1 MSEEAR
7 MQKLIDRA
15 QTLVEALPYIQSF
28 YGKVVVIK
36 YGGNAM
42 INQDLLNSV
51 MDDVILLN
59 TVGIHVVLVHGG
71 GPEINNMLKKIGKES
86 SFIDGLRYTDQETM
100 DVVQGILCGKVNKDL
115 VASIVRK
122 GANAI
127 GLSGL
132 DDGLLKAIKKTTNG
146 QDYGLVGV
154 VTEVNPKP
162 LVNIIEANTIPVI
175 ASVALGT
182 DSNTAYNVNADTAA
196 SEIAIAL
203 KAEKLIILTD
213 TSGVLDKEKNLL
225 TSMTKADVD
234 AKIKDE
240 TIIGGM
246 IPKVECCLNAIS
258 HGVHR
263 THIIDGRIPHS
274 ILIEVL
280 TDEGVGTMIY

>member
-1 MSEEAR
+1 
-7 MQKLIDRA
+7 MQKLIERA

-71 GPEINNMLKKIGKES
+71 GPEINNMLTKIGKES
-86 SFIDGLRYTDQETM
+86 IFIDGLRYTDQETM

-127 GLSGL
+127 GLAGL
-132 DDGLLKAIKKTTNG
+132 DDGLLQAIKKTTHG
-146 QDYGLVGV
+146 KDYGLVGV
-154 VTEVNPKP
+154 VTKVNPKP
-162 LVNIIEANTIPVI
+162 ILNAIEKNTIPVI

-182 DSNTAYNVNADTAA
+182 DQNTAYNVNADTAA
-196 SEIAIAL
+196 AEIAIAL

-213 TSGVLDKEKNLL
+213 TTGVLNKEKKLITKL
-225 TSMTKADVD
+225 TKVEVD
-234 AKIKDE
+234 EAIKDE
-240 TIIGGM
+240 TIVGGM
-246 IPKVECCLNAIS
+246 IPKVECCINAIT

-263 THIIDGRIPHS
+263 THIIDGRVPHS

-280 TDEGVGTMIY
+280 TNEGVGTMIY

>member
-1 MSEEAR
+1 
-7 MQKLIDRA
+7 MQKLIERA

-71 GPEINNMLKKIGKES
+71 GPEINNMLTKIGKES
-86 SFIDGLRYTDQETM
+86 VFIDGLRYTDQETM

-127 GLSGL
+127 GLAGL
-132 DDGLLKAIKKTTNG
+132 DDGLLQAIKKSTNG
-146 QDYGLVGV
+146 KDYGLVGV
-154 VTEVNPKP
+154 VTKVNPKP
-162 LVNIIEANTIPVI
+162 ILNAIEKNTIPVI

-182 DSNTAYNVNADTAA
+182 DQNTAYNVNADTAA
-196 SEIAIAL
+196 AEIAIAL

-213 TSGVLDKEKNLL
+213 TTGVLNKEKKLITKL
-225 TSMTKADVD
+225 TKVEVD
-234 AKIKDE
+234 EAIKDE
-240 TIIGGM
+240 TIVGGM
-246 IPKVECCLNAIS
+246 IPKVECCINAIT

-263 THIIDGRIPHS
+263 THIIDGRVPHS

-280 TDEGVGTMIY
+280 TNEGVGTMIY

>member
-1 MSEEAR
+1 ME
-7 MQKLIDRA
+7 KLIERA

-42 INQDLLNSV
+42 INQSLLNSV

-86 SFIDGLRYTDQETM
+86 TFIDGLRYTDQETM

-132 DDGLLKAIKKTTNG
+132 DDGLLKAMKKTTNG
-146 QDYGLVGV
+146 KDYGLVGV
-154 VTEVNPKP
+154 VTQVNPKP
-162 LVNIIEANTIPVI
+162 ILNALSSNTIPVI

-182 DSNTAYNVNADTAA
+182 DQNTAYNVNADTAA
-196 SEIAIAL
+196 AEIAIAL

-213 TSGVLDKEKNLL
+213 TTGVLDKEKNLITKL
-225 TSMTKADVD
+225 TKAEVD
-234 AKIKDE
+234 EAINNE
-240 TIIGGM
+240 TIVGGM
-246 IPKVECCLNAIS
+246 IPKVECCTNAIT

-263 THIIDGRIPHS
+263 THIIDGRVPHS

-280 TDEGVGTMIY
+280 TNEGVGTMIY

>member
-1 MSEEAR
+1 
-7 MQKLIDRA
+7 MQKLIERA

-71 GPEINNMLKKIGKES
+71 GPEINNMLTKIGKES
-86 SFIDGLRYTDQETM
+86 VFIDGLRYTDQETM

-127 GLSGL
+127 GLAGL
-132 DDGLLKAIKKTTNG
+132 DDGLLQAIKKTTNG
-146 QDYGLVGV
+146 KDYGLVGV
-154 VTEVNPKP
+154 VTKVNPKP
-162 LVNIIEANTIPVI
+162 ILNAIEKNTIPVI

-182 DSNTAYNVNADTAA
+182 DQNTAYNVNADTAA
-196 SEIAIAL
+196 AEIAIAL

-213 TSGVLDKEKNLL
+213 TTGVLNKEKKLITKL
-225 TSMTKADVD
+225 TKVEVD
-234 AKIKDE
+234 EAIKDE
-240 TIIGGM
+240 TIVGGM
-246 IPKVECCLNAIS
+246 IPKVECCINAIT

-263 THIIDGRIPHS
+263 THIIDGRVPHS

-280 TDEGVGTMIY
+280 TNEGVGTMIY